1 MTLRL
6 STCVLASLLACAPPS
21 SYAQEP
27 SSKIDQIKQVDW
39 RAILRDPQTR
49 TFAASLIYRFLPDD
63 VKSKVTAPQVEE
75 ALLIVSQELDT
86 LPPNLTE
93 AERAV
98 HIAKSVANKLFPD
111 LVARIEQE
119 VQKALDSLP
128 TFIREENGVW
138 VVRLEKAGALR
149 ILYEQNRYP
158 GPSTIIIPRD
168 RTMKG
173 DISLYAEDLTLRLD
187 GSRLDAQGDVRLQDG
202 RSYLIARELH
212 YDASKRALV
221 ASGASLRLP
230 SIAFDAGEIID
241 SPNKLHVEDLS
252 FKATIGRFPLL
263 TVTAKELKIEG
274 VLGDAK
280 DIRARILGIPVY
292 RREEQQFRL
301 DSSGAHDKDKLS
313 IFERIKRFED
323 LATLL
328 KPPSFSFFSKT
339 PSISYSNQYVF
350 GNRQL
355 VSVDLDARRGQ
366 YFASDVLFTWN
377 VSADPNSSP
386 DIIQTEYLR
395 SAFMG
400 GYVQNADVRSVNDF
414 VDEYRRPRR
423 TFGVGF
429 GYNQLV
435 ELRGVEDVAS
445 SPIIAGFEFGGPIG
459 SFGGV
464 GQIRYEQAKSELRD
478 ATQQRA
484 AFLGTIGLFRTE
496 LGRGI
501 TAYGRLDAAG
511 FKPSGE
517 GYAWI
522 RPLVSVQAR
531 VLPQLY
537 LSTAY
542 VNGREFG
549 TPFSIADTYLAGP
562 EYHARL
568 DLNLGPTKFT
578 YVNRYSARLQSWY
591 RSQVYFS
598 QDIDAFRFFLVTDQ
612 KLSQLSFGLQLRVDE
627 ILESLKRRRYTGVAL
642 DTPQAKR

>member
-1 MTLRL
+1 M
-6 STCVLASLLACAPPS
+6 LACAPAWSP
-21 SYAQEP
+21 AQDP
-27 SSKIDQIKQVDW
+27 ATTIDQIKQIDW

-49 TFAASLIYRFLPDD
+49 MFVASLVYRFLPDD
-63 VKSKVTAPQVEE
+63 LRSKVTTAQIDETLGVV
-75 ALLIVSQELDT
+75 LQELDT
-86 LPPNLTE
+86 LPPNLSE

-98 HIAKSVANKLFPD
+98 HIAKSVANRLFPE
-111 LVARIEQE
+111 LAEKIQQE

-128 TFIREENGVW
+128 SFVREENGIW

-149 ILYEQNRYP
+149 ILYQQNRYP
-158 GPSTIIIPRD
+158 GLSTIIVPRD
-168 RTMKG
+168 KIKKG

-187 GSRLDAQGDVRLQDG
+187 GSRLDARGDVRLQDE
-202 RSYLIARELH
+202 RSYLVARELH
-212 YDASKRALV
+212 YDGSRQALV
-221 ASGASLRLP
+221 SSGASLRLP
-230 SIAFDAGEIID
+230 SIAFDAGEITN
-241 SPNKLHVEDLS
+241 SPDKLHVDDLA
-252 FKATIGRFPLL
+252 FKATLGNIPLFS
-263 TVTAKELKIEG
+263 VKAKEMNIEG
-274 VLGDAK
+274 VLGNAK
-280 DIRARILGIPVY
+280 NLEARILGIGVY
-292 RREEQQFRL
+292 RRDEQQFRL
-301 DSSGAHDKDKLS
+301 DSSGVKDKNKLS

-328 KPPSFSFFSKT
+328 KPPSVSFFSRT
-339 PSISYSNQYVF
+339 PSVSYSNQYVF

-366 YFASDVLFTWN
+366 YFASDVLLTWN
-377 VSADPNSSP
+377 VSSDPNSSP
-386 DIIQTEYLR
+386 DIIRTEYLR

-400 GYVQNADVRSVNDF
+400 GYVQNADVRTVDDF
-414 VDEYRRPRR
+414 IDDYRRPRR

-429 GYNQLV
+429 GFNQLV
-435 ELRGVEDVAS
+435 ELRDVEDVVS
-445 SPIIAGFEFGGPIG
+445 SPIIAGFEFGGAIG

-484 AFLGTIGLFRTE
+484 SFLGSLGLFRAD
-496 LGRGI
+496 LGPGL

-522 RPLVSVQAR
+522 RPVVSLQAR
-531 VLPQLY
+531 ILPQLY
-537 LSTAY
+537 VSAAY

-549 TPFSIADTYLAGP
+549 TPFSIADIYLAGP

-568 DLNLGPTKFT
+568 DLNLGPTQFT
-578 YVNRYSARLQSWY
+578 YVNRYSARRQSWY

-612 KLSQLSFGLQLRVDE
+612 QLSQLSFGLQLRVDE
-627 ILESLKRRRYTGVAL
+627 ILDSLRRRRYTGVAL
-642 DTPQAKR
+642 DSPQAKR

>member
-1 MTLRL
+1 M
-6 STCVLASLLACAPPS
+6 LACAPAWSP
-21 SYAQEP
+21 AQDP
-27 SSKIDQIKQVDW
+27 ATTIDQIKQIDW

-49 TFAASLIYRFLPDD
+49 MFVASLVYRFLPDD
-63 VKSKVTAPQVEE
+63 LRSKVTTAQIDETLGVV
-75 ALLIVSQELDT
+75 LQELDT
-86 LPPNLTE
+86 LPPNLSE

-98 HIAKSVANKLFPD
+98 HIAKSVANRLFPE
-111 LVARIEQE
+111 LAEKIQQE

-128 TFIREENGVW
+128 SFVREENGVW

-149 ILYEQNRYP
+149 ILYQQNRYP
-158 GPSTIIIPRD
+158 GLSTIIDPRD
-168 RTMKG
+168 KIKKG

-187 GSRLDAQGDVRLQDG
+187 GSRLDARGDVRLQDE
-202 RSYLIARELH
+202 RSYLVARELH
-212 YDASKRALV
+212 YDGSRQALV
-221 ASGASLRLP
+221 SSGASLRLP
-230 SIAFDAGEIID
+230 SIAFDAGEITN
-241 SPNKLHVEDLS
+241 SPDKLHVDDLA
-252 FKATIGRFPLL
+252 FKATLGNIPLFS
-263 TVTAKELKIEG
+263 VKAKEMNIEG
-274 VLGDAK
+274 VLGNAK
-280 DIRARILGIPVY
+280 NLEARILGIGVY
-292 RREEQQFRL
+292 RRDEQQFRL
-301 DSSGAHDKDKLS
+301 DSSGVKDKNKLS

-328 KPPSFSFFSKT
+328 KPPSVSFFSRT
-339 PSISYSNQYVF
+339 PSVSYSNQYVF

-366 YFASDVLFTWN
+366 YFASDVLLTWN
-377 VSADPNSSP
+377 VSSDPNSSP
-386 DIIQTEYLR
+386 DIIRTEYLR

-400 GYVQNADVRSVNDF
+400 GYVQNADVRTVDDF
-414 VDEYRRPRR
+414 IDDYRRPRR

-429 GYNQLV
+429 GFNQLV
-435 ELRGVEDVAS
+435 ELRDVEDVVS
-445 SPIIAGFEFGGPIG
+445 SPIIAGFEFGGAIG

-484 AFLGTIGLFRTE
+484 SFLGSLGLFRAD
-496 LGRGI
+496 LGPGL

-522 RPLVSVQAR
+522 RPVVSLQAR
-531 VLPQLY
+531 ILPQLY
-537 LSTAY
+537 VSAAY

-549 TPFSIADTYLAGP
+549 TPFSIADIYLAGP

-568 DLNLGPTKFT
+568 DLNLGPTQFT
-578 YVNRYSARLQSWY
+578 YVNRYSARRQSWY

-612 KLSQLSFGLQLRVDE
+612 QLSQLSFGLQLRVDE
-627 ILESLKRRRYTGVAL
+627 ILDSLRRRRYTGVAL
-642 DTPQAKR
+642 DSPQAKR

>member
-1 MTLRL
+1 M
-6 STCVLASLLACAPPS
+6 LACAPAWSP
-21 SYAQEP
+21 AQDP
-27 SSKIDQIKQVDW
+27 ATTIDQIKQIDW

-49 TFAASLIYRFLPDD
+49 MFVASLVYRFLPDD
-63 VKSKVTAPQVEE
+63 LRSKVTTAQIDETLGVV
-75 ALLIVSQELDT
+75 LQELDT
-86 LPPNLTE
+86 LPPNLSE

-98 HIAKSVANKLFPD
+98 HIAKSVANRLFPE
-111 LVARIEQE
+111 LAEKIQQE

-128 TFIREENGVW
+128 SFVREENGVW

-149 ILYEQNRYP
+149 ILYQQNRYP
-158 GPSTIIIPRD
+158 GLSTIIVPRD
-168 RTMKG
+168 KIKKG

-187 GSRLDAQGDVRLQDG
+187 GSRLDARGDVRLQDE
-202 RSYLIARELH
+202 RSYLVARELH
-212 YDASKRALV
+212 YDGSRQALV
-221 ASGASLRLP
+221 SSGASLRLP
-230 SIAFDAGEIID
+230 SIAFDAGEITN
-241 SPNKLHVEDLS
+241 SPDKLHVDDLA
-252 FKATIGRFPLL
+252 FKATLGNIPLFS
-263 TVTAKELKIEG
+263 VKAKEMNIEG
-274 VLGDAK
+274 VLGNAK
-280 DIRARILGIPVY
+280 NLEARILGIGVY
-292 RREEQQFRL
+292 RRDEQQFRL
-301 DSSGAHDKDKLS
+301 DSSGVKDKNKLS

-328 KPPSFSFFSKT
+328 KPPSVSFFSRT
-339 PSISYSNQYVF
+339 PSVSYSNQYVF

-366 YFASDVLFTWN
+366 YFASDVLLTWN
-377 VSADPNSSP
+377 VSSDPNSSP
-386 DIIQTEYLR
+386 DIIRTEYLR

-400 GYVQNADVRSVNDF
+400 GYVQNADVRTVDDF
-414 VDEYRRPRR
+414 IDDYRRPRR

-429 GYNQLV
+429 GFNQLV
-435 ELRGVEDVAS
+435 ELRDVEDVVS
-445 SPIIAGFEFGGPIG
+445 SPIIAGFEFGGAIG

-484 AFLGTIGLFRTE
+484 SFLGSLGLFRAD
-496 LGRGI
+496 LGPGL

-522 RPLVSVQAR
+522 RPVVSLQAR
-531 VLPQLY
+531 ILPQLY
-537 LSTAY
+537 VSAAY

-549 TPFSIADTYLAGP
+549 TPFSIADIYLAGP

-568 DLNLGPTKFT
+568 DLNLGPTQFT
-578 YVNRYSARLQSWY
+578 YVNRYSARRQSWY

-612 KLSQLSFGLQLRVDE
+612 QLSQLSFGLQLRVDE
-627 ILESLKRRRYTGVAL
+627 ILDSLRRRRYTGVAL
-642 DTPQAKR
+642 DSPQAKR